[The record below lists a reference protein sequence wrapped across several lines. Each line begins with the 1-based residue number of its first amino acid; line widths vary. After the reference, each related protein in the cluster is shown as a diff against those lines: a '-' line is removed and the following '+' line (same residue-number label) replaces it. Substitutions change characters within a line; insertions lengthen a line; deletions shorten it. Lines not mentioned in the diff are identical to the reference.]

1 MRVEL
6 LLTLAFEILTFNAT
20 VASGADAAIKL
31 VVMMLTVWGVINY
44 VEGRR
49 LEGLAA
55 SLAPEALLVITSRQ
69 ASICRR
75 HRAPLDWVAAAFA
88 VPFCCCRTAQGFV
101 LGCFT

>member
-1 MRVEL
+1 VEF
-6 LLTLAFEILTFNAT
+6 LLTFAFEVLTFDAT
-20 VASGADAAIKL
+20 VASGADTAVKL

-75 HRAPLDWVAAAFA
+75 HRAPLDWFTAAFA
-88 VPFCCCRTAQGFV
+88 VPLCSCRTAHGLA
-101 LGCFT
+101 LGSCS